1 MAVFFRAYWQEGN
14 PIEIEVKHLFII
26 RATIN
31 ILDEN
36 KSIKVYRKTF
46 SIADKTKR
54 PSIVNELNHTK
65 PLISISPKQTVL
77 TCTFKTMEQ
86 TPINKLLNYGFIII
100 FGLIENTLRG
110 VFKENSPKVN
120 FFNNQTAN
128 SIYLETTVKIMFGR
142 IILQLIKMLLSRRK
156 QKWT

>member
-1 MAVFFRAYWQEGN
+1 M
-14 PIEIEVKHLFII
+14 I
-26 RATIN
+26 RKLLPQATAIN
-31 ILDEN
+31 E
-36 KSIKVYRKTF
+36 
-46 SIADKTKR
+46 
-54 PSIVNELNHTK
+54 
-65 PLISISPKQTVL
+65 
-77 TCTFKTMEQ
+77 
-86 TPINKLLNYGFIII
+86 LLNYGFIII

-128 SIYLETTVKIMFGR
+128 SIYLETTVKIMFWR